1 MIFDKVDR
9 EMRQATEFILR
20 VKQVYTLSDIRKFDF
35 LTYFKIL
42 EEAEIQEQ
50 EAIERMK
57 QANEV

>member
-1 MIFDKVDR
+1 
-9 EMRQATEFILR
+9 MRQATEFILR

-42 EEAEIQEQ
+42 EEAEVQEQ